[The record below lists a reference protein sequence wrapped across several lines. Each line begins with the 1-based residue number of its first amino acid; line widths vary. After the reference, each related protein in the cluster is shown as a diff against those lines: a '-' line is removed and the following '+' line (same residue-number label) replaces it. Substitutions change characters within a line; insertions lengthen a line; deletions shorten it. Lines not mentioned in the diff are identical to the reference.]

1 MSLMIGLTGSRNVGK
16 STVANML
23 VESFGFHRIHAFDGG
38 KAATLAYFIHLGA
51 TSIEA
56 NEMVYGSLKDISSD
70 LLPGRASPRFF
81 MEKFGKFMG
90 TTLGPEWTLGAE
102 IERHRR
108 ADPFARLIAE
118 SLVYEADMFRAA
130 GGIIV
135 RVERP
140 GHVGPVGC
148 ESDSFQ
154 ATIAEDVKLVNDGD
168 VGFLRLA
175 VTELA
180 RKVAR

>member
-1 MSLMIGLTGSRNVGK
+1 MMIGLTGSRNVGK

-23 VESFGFHRIHAFDGG
+23 VESFGFRRIHAFDGG

-51 TSIEA
+51 TSVEA
-56 NEMVYGSLKDISSD
+56 NEMVYGSMKDVPSD
-70 LLPGRASPRFF
+70 ILPGRASPRYF
-81 MEKFGKFMG
+81 MEKLGKFFG
-90 TTLGPEWTLGAE
+90 VTLGPDWTLGAE

-108 ADPFARLIAE
+108 TDPFARLIAE

-135 RVERP
+135 RVDRP

-148 ESDSFQ
+148 ESDAFQ
-154 ATIAEDVKLVNDGD
+154 AGIVEDIRLVNDGD
-168 VGFLRLA
+168 LGLLRLA
-175 VTELA
+175 VTEMVRRIA
-180 RKVAR
+180 P